1 MLLLKPDLITGLVNQ
16 LKTNSVT
23 RENERRRRRLKRPM
37 ATTTTTYKKIVDNVI
52 DRLNNPLAGRKT
64 KKDIH
69 EREKKKKIPNCHREN
84 EIEKKEMCWCCC
96 VSLSLSLRFRRV
108 RRAHNIPFRFLPL
121 KERVGSRGG
130 ESLDLFGNG
139 SLCSAA
145 LTRETDCL
153 LRLQQAR
160 RPPPSTAQTLDVL
173 CRDAAVCFSCV
184 CFNFFP
190 LEGKK
195 RYLCYVFFSKRPECG
210 Y

>member
-1 MLLLKPDLITGLVNQ
+1 MVLL
-16 LKTNSVT
+16 
-23 RENERRRRRLKRPM
+23 
-37 ATTTTTYKKIVDNVI
+37 
-52 DRLNNPLAGRKT
+52 
-64 KKDIH
+64 
-69 EREKKKKIPNCHREN
+69 CF
-84 EIEKKEMCWCCC
+84 
-96 VSLSLSLRFRRV
+96 SLSLRFRRV

-153 LRLQQAR
+153 LRLQEAR

-195 RYLCYVFFSKRPECG
+195 RYLCYVFFPNDRNVVINDSSSFLFPLHCRTQERDG
-210 Y
+210 RRLHETLQRR